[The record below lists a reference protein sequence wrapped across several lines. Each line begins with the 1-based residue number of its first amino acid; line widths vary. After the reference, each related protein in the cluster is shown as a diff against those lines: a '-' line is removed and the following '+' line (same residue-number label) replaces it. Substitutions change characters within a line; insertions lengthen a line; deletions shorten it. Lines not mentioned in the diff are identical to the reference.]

1 LLVSPKAELR
11 LVITAQFEA
20 DGLLIYGESMKD
32 FYRRPATVGHRV
44 LAMWPVAAITQ
55 RCHISAML

>member
-1 LLVSPKAELR
+1 
-11 LVITAQFEA
+11 
-20 DGLLIYGESMKD
+20 MKD

-55 RCHISAML
+55 RCHISAMLQLGGIANGRTHQFSCRVF